1 MKRRIARIPVLGGLA
16 RRTVKALRGWS
27 NSRQI
32 RQAMNRSPRRIV
44 IGASATFD
52 PGWIP
57 TEIEALNILREA
69 DWARFFEPNSI
80 DALLAEHV
88 WEHLAAD
95 DALLGAR
102 LCHHFL
108 KPGGYLRIAVPDGN
122 HPDPEYREWVKPGG
136 SGAGADDHKVL
147 YTHASARALFER
159 AGFEV
164 RLLEY
169 FDETGQFH
177 YSEWAPEGGMIHR
190 SKRFDKR
197 NRGGKLGYTSI
208 VLDAVKPSSP
218 PRSPSPGINQE
229 RGKGGE
235 EGNAK

>member
-1 MKRRIARIPVLGGLA
+1 MKRRIAGIPVLGALA
-16 RRTVKALRGWS
+16 RRMVKAFRGWR

-32 RQAMNRSPRRIV
+32 RNALHRSPRRIV

-57 TEIEALNILREA
+57 TEIEALNILKEA
-69 DWARFFEPNSI
+69 DWARFFIPGSI

-88 WEHLAAD
+88 WEHLTAEEAQQGAA
-95 DALLGAR
+95 
-102 LCHHFL
+102 LCHRYL

-122 HPDPEYREWVKPGG
+122 HPDPEYRAWVKPGG
-136 SGAGADDHKVL
+136 SGAGADDHKLL
-147 YTHASARALFER
+147 YTHASARLLFER

-164 RLLEY
+164 RMLEY
-169 FDETGQFH
+169 FDDAGKFH
-177 YSEWAPEGGMIHR
+177 YNEWAPEDGMIHR

-218 PRSPSPGINQE
+218 PRSPFPDQNQE
-229 RGKGGE
+229 NGEGGMRKE
-235 EGNAK
+235 R

>member
-1 MKRRIARIPVLGGLA
+1 MKRRIAGIPVIGGLA
-16 RRTVKALRGWS
+16 RRTAKAFRGWR

-32 RQAMNRSPRRIV
+32 RNALSRSPRRVV

-57 TEIEALNILREA
+57 SEIEALNVLREA
-69 DWARFFEPNSI
+69 DWARFFEPGSI

-88 WEHLAAD
+88 WEHLTAEE
-95 DALLGAR
+95 ALLGAQ
-102 LCHHFL
+102 LCHRYL
-108 KPGGYLRIAVPDGN
+108 KPGGYLRIAVPDGH
-122 HPDPEYREWVKPGG
+122 HPDPEYIEYVKVGG
-136 SGAGADDHKVL
+136 KGAGAADHKVL
-147 YTHASARALFER
+147 YNNNSARALFER

-169 FDETGQFH
+169 FDDAGQFH
-177 YSEWAPEGGMIHR
+177 FNEWSPENGLIHR

-218 PRSPSPGINQE
+218 PRSPSPGKPGE
-229 RGKGGE
+229 GEGG
-235 EGNAK
+235 

>member
-1 MKRRIARIPVLGGLA
+1 MKRRIAEIPIIGGWA
-16 RRTVKALRGWS
+16 RRTVKAYRGWRNS
-27 NSRQI
+27 NQI
-32 RQAMNRSPRRIV
+32 RNALQRSPRKIV

-69 DWARFFEPNSI
+69 DWERFFAPGSI

-88 WEHLAAD
+88 WEHLTAEEAF
-95 DALLGAR
+95 LGAQ
-102 LCHHFL
+102 LCHRYL
-108 KPGGYLRIAVPDGN
+108 KPGGYLRIAVPDGY
-122 HPDPEYREWVKPGG
+122 HPDPEYIAWVRPGG
-136 SGAGADDHKVL
+136 CGAGAEDHKVL

-164 RLLEY
+164 RLYEY
-169 FDETGQFH
+169 FDDAGRFQ
-177 YSEWAPEGGMIHR
+177 YNEWSPEGGMIHR

-218 PRSPSPGINQE
+218 PRSPSPGLP
-229 RGKGGE
+229 G
-235 EGNAK
+235 